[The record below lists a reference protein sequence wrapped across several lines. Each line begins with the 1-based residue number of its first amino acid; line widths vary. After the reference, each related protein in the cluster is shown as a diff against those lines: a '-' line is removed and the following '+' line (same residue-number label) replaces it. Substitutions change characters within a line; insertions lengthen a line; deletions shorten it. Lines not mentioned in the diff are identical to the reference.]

1 MSLGLLGAY
10 ISSDDDDSST
20 DSEQN
25 ETTETKNET
34 TKLSNPFNS
43 SASEA
48 KVLPRPSFMVA
59 QKDFTEEKSKTSEN
73 SVFANPFK
81 SKEDQKRLVLERHV
95 KITEKQEEQRTIGKY
110 IDILQTGFHDE

>member
-10 ISSDDDDSST
+10 ISSDDDDSSS
-20 DSEQN
+20 DSEPEKAPN
-25 ETTETKNET
+25 K
-34 TKLSNPFNS
+34 KVSLSNPFNS

-95 KITEKQEEQRTIGKY
+95 KITEKQEEQRTIGTFTFFKLDFVM
-110 IDILQTGFHDE
+110 IK